1 MFYIIASFSTF
12 FFLSL
17 KNWDFIQILK
27 VKLSI
32 ELKGCFVSICITS
45 LMFFKASMYTN
56 NGTSQLQGSLAGHSQ
71 SSLHSSK
78 LC

>member
-1 MFYIIASFSTF
+1 MFYIIASFNT

-32 ELKGCFVSICITS
+32 ELKGCFVSICRTS
-45 LMFFKASMYTN
+45 LMFFKASCTPTMESVSDR
-56 NGTSQLQGSLAGHSQ
+56 GA
-71 SSLHSSK
+71 
-78 LC
+78 